1 MRAYSM
7 LMLVGLVSMVA
18 LGVLLSASPATAPSV
33 DAEVKIV
40 PEVFNLR
47 RKEANGSVITAYIS
61 NLTGE
66 HGSYDVQDINTS
78 TIWLK
83 VLLENREENITQAVR
98 ATIENDTL
106 IVKFDATQVAGYIWF
121 NIVYHMDSPPSP
133 QADYTLTLIVSGE
146 LINDGQQFAGRD
158 TIKIIY
164 P

>member
-7 LMLVGLVSMVA
+7 LMLAGLVSMVT
-18 LGVLLSASPATAPSV
+18 LGVLLSASPATAPSIN
-33 DAEVKIV
+33 AEVNIV
-40 PEVFNLR
+40 PEVFNLKR
-47 RKEANGSVITAYIS
+47 MDADGGVITAYIS

-66 HGSYDVQDINTS
+66 GVSYDVQDINVS

-83 VLLENREENITQAVR
+83 VWLEDREEDITQAVR

-121 NIVYHMDSPPSP
+121 NIVYHMDSPPPP
-133 QADYTLTLIVSGE
+133 QEDYTLALVVSGE
-146 LINDGQQFAGRD
+146 LIIDGQQFAGID

>member
-1 MRAYSM
+1 MRKYSV

-18 LGVLLSASPATAPSV
+18 LGVLLSASPATEPSV
-33 DAEVKIV
+33 EAEVEIV
-40 PEVFNLR
+40 PDVFNLI

-66 HGSYDVQDINTS
+66 NGSYDVQDINTS

-98 ATIENDTL
+98 ATVAHDTL
-106 IVKFDATQVAGYIWF
+106 IVKFDATQVASYIWT
-121 NIVYHMDSPPSP
+121 NIVYHMGTIPP
-133 QADYTLTLIVSGE
+133 QADYTLTLVVSGE
-146 LINDGQQFAGRD
+146 LISDGQQFAGRD
-158 TIKIIY
+158 IIKIIY